1 NLSNW
6 KFYRGS
12 KQMLVKDYMTL
23 HPRTVTPEDSAQDI
37 SEKMKTLNYRQ
48 FPVVQEG
55 KLVGIVTETDIAVA
69 LSDKN
74 DIKVKDVMVTD
85 PFTIM
90 EDASIE
96 NASEI
101 IRIKSFNSLPVVS
114 ENNDLLGII
123 TVTDILDALRT
134 TFSFN
139 DKPIKLEVNLSGEL
153 GHFDALHLIQNNSEK
168 VISFSSAPMNR
179 QVSYFWVVD
188 CDLERVDKVLRKN
201 NCTMSVVPSE

>member
-1 NLSNW
+1 
-6 KFYRGS
+6 
-12 KQMLVKDYMTL
+12 MLVKDYMTL
-23 HPRTVTPEDSAQDI
+23 HPRTVTPQDSAQDI
-37 SEKMKTLNYRQ
+37 FEKTKTLNYRQ

-101 IRIKSFNSLPVVS
+101 IRIKSFNSLLVVS
-114 ENNDLLGII
+114 VSRRLLRG
-123 TVTDILDALRT
+123 
-134 TFSFN
+134 
-139 DKPIKLEVNLSGEL
+139 
-153 GHFDALHLIQNNSEK
+153 
-168 VISFSSAPMNR
+168 
-179 QVSYFWVVD
+179 
-188 CDLERVDKVLRKN
+188 RVPYRDD
-201 NCTMSVVPSE
+201 P

>member
-1 NLSNW
+1 
-6 KFYRGS
+6 
-12 KQMLVKDYMTL
+12 MTL
-23 HPRTVTPEDSAQDI
+23 HPRTVTSEDSAQDI

-48 FPVVQEG
+48 FPVVEEG

-114 ENNDLLGII
+114 ENNELLGII

-153 GHFDALHLIQNNSEK
+153 DHFDVLHLIQNNSEK
-168 VISFSSAPMNR
+168 VISFSSSPMNR

>member
-1 NLSNW
+1 
-6 KFYRGS
+6 
-12 KQMLVKDYMTL
+12 MLVKDYMTL
-23 HPRTVTPEDSAQDI
+23 HPRTVTSEDSAQDI

-48 FPVVQEG
+48 FPVVEEG

-74 DIKVKDVMVTD
+74 NIKVKDVMVTD

-153 GHFDALHLIQNNSEK
+153 DHFDVLHLIQNNSEK
-168 VISFSSAPMNR
+168 VISFSSSPMNR

>member
-1 NLSNW
+1 
-6 KFYRGS
+6 
-12 KQMLVKDYMTL
+12 MLVKDYMTL
-23 HPRTVTPEDSAQDI
+23 HPRTVTPQDSAQDI

-188 CDLERVDKVLRKN
+188 CDLGRVDKVLRKH

>member
-1 NLSNW
+1 
-6 KFYRGS
+6 
-12 KQMLVKDYMTL
+12 MLVKDYMTL
-23 HPRTVTPEDSAQDI
+23 HPRTVTSEDSAQDI

-48 FPVVQEG
+48 FPVVEEG

-153 GHFDALHLIQNNSEK
+153 DHFDALHLIQNNSEK

-188 CDLERVDKVLRKN
+188 CDLGRVDKVLRKH

>member
-1 NLSNW
+1 
-6 KFYRGS
+6 
-12 KQMLVKDYMTL
+12 MLVKDYMTL
-23 HPRTVTPEDSAQDI
+23 HPRTVTPQDSAQDI

-48 FPVVQEG
+48 FPVVEEG

-114 ENNDLLGII
+114 ENNELLGII

-153 GHFDALHLIQNNSEK
+153 DHFDVLHLIQNNSEK
-168 VISFSSAPMNR
+168 VISFSSSPMNR

>member
-1 NLSNW
+1 
-6 KFYRGS
+6 
-12 KQMLVKDYMTL
+12 MLVKVYMTL
-23 HPRTVTPEDSAQDI
+23 HPRTVTPQDSAQDI

-48 FPVVQEG
+48 FPVVQED

-188 CDLERVDKVLRKN
+188 CDLGRVDKVLRKH

>member
-1 NLSNW
+1 
-6 KFYRGS
+6 
-12 KQMLVKDYMTL
+12 MLVKDYMTL
-23 HPRTVTPEDSAQDI
+23 HPRTVTSEDSAQDI

-48 FPVVQEG
+48 FPVVEEG

-114 ENNDLLGII
+114 ENNELLGII

-153 GHFDALHLIQNNSEK
+153 DHFDALHLIQNNSEK

-188 CDLERVDKVLRKN
+188 CDLGRVDKVLRKH

>member
-1 NLSNW
+1 
-6 KFYRGS
+6 
-12 KQMLVKDYMTL
+12 MLVKDYMTL
-23 HPRTVTPEDSAQDI
+23 HPRTVTSEDSAQDI

-48 FPVVQEG
+48 FPVVEEG

-114 ENNDLLGII
+114 ENNELLGII

-153 GHFDALHLIQNNSEK
+153 DHFDVLHLIQNNSEK
-168 VISFSSAPMNR
+168 VISFSSSPMDR

>member
-1 NLSNW
+1 
-6 KFYRGS
+6 
-12 KQMLVKDYMTL
+12 MLVKDYMTL
-23 HPRTVTPEDSAQDI
+23 HPRTVTSEDSAQDI

-48 FPVVQEG
+48 FPVVEEG

-74 DIKVKDVMVTD
+74 NIKVKDVMVTD

-114 ENNDLLGII
+114 ENNELLGII
-123 TVTDILDALRT
+123 TITDILDALRT

-153 GHFDALHLIQNNSEK
+153 DHFDVLHLIQNNSEK
-168 VISFSSAPMNR
+168 VISFSSSPMNR

-201 NCTMSVVPSE
+201 NCTMSVVPSEQ